1 MQVDVTF
8 LIPAFNAE
16 DTIGLA
22 IRSALAQEGVSVEV
36 VVVDDHSRD
45 GTVQIASSFDTDK
58 VRVLALP
65 RNHGPGGARNAGL
78 EAARGRWIAMLDA
91 DDAVYPDRTRRLLQ
105 LAEEEDA
112 QIVVDNID
120 VVGEGGGASRTMF
133 SHAQLAGLRE
143 LTLDR
148 FIAGNLLFHRTFSFG
163 YMKPVFERRF
173 LLENSIR
180 YMERL
185 PVGEDYL
192 FMASALAEGARCAV
206 EPKAGYIYLVRAG
219 SISRVLRLDHVEAML
234 EADRIFLSKHR
245 LDPATRAAQRKRTRS
260 LEQGAAFLVIV
271 DHLKER
277 SAAKALAAAARDP
290 MALWHLRMP
299 VAARLKRMLQAAT
312 PLPRPRG
319 RAPSFNAE

>member
-16 DTIGLA
+16 NTIGLA
-22 IRSALAQEGVSVEV
+22 IGSALAQENVSVEV
-36 VVVDDHSRD
+36 VVVDDHSHD
-45 GTVQIASSFDTDK
+45 GTIDIARSFDAGK

-65 RNHGPGGARNAGL
+65 QNRGPGGARNAGL
-78 EAARGRWIAMLDA
+78 EIARGRWVAMLDA
-91 DDAVYPDRTRRLLQ
+91 DDAVYPDRMRRLLQ

-112 QIVVDNID
+112 QIVVDNIN
-120 VVGEGGGASRTMF
+120 VIGEGGGSSRAMF
-133 SHAQLAGLRE
+133 DHAHLAGLRE
-143 LTLDR
+143 LTLER
-148 FIAGNLLFHRTFSFG
+148 FIAGNLLFRRTFSFG
-163 YMKPVFERRF
+163 YMKPVFERQF

-192 FMASALAEGARCAV
+192 FIASALAQGARCAV

-234 EADRIFLSKHR
+234 EADRVFLSEHR
-245 LDPATRAAQRKRTRS
+245 LGAAASAAQRKRTRS
-260 LEQGAAFLVIV
+260 LEQGAAFLEIV

-277 SAAKALAAAARDP
+277 SPTKALSAAARDP

-312 PLPRPRG
+312 PLPRPRD